1 MKKIFIAA
9 ALVLSS
15 MTAFAGGIVTNTN
28 MSVAYLRSAA
38 REGAIDIDGVY
49 FNPAGTAFLP
59 NGIHVSVGMQTAI
72 QQRNTEVTFAPFA
85 QNKDHYDNS
94 TVFYRGK
101 AFAPVI
107 PMVRMAYNWDR
118 WNLQAAFN
126 VVGGGGKCKFND
138 GIGLLERVLAGKA
151 YALQE
156 GLKQAG
162 LNQNVAYNSLYSD
175 IVGESYQFGIYLG
188 TSYEVIKDHLSI
200 ALGLQTVY
208 AMNSYEGGLN
218 VMKMWMGSP
227 EFNIPAYDYLMGVA
241 QQVPDP
247 ETKATLEGIAKNIQT
262 IDDVQLDCDQKGF
275 GATPVIGID
284 YRLNEKFNISA
295 RWQFQTYLKMKSKAH
310 NSPAATTGATA
321 EQLKNVQDG
330 ERFRSDI
337 PGYFMMGMQY
347 APIQPLRLAA
357 SYRYFDEKHAER
369 ENIAGE
375 KLNKDNPGTHEVCFG
390 LEWDIF
396 KYLTFSCGYQ
406 GGIYQLKDKEMS
418 DLDFQV
424 NSNSILMGFRININE
439 HWNIDLGYMHSFY
452 GNRRV
457 TSMVE
462 IDPDDNPDTDNSFS
476 LPYAAKFMRKNDVVG
491 VAVNLCY

>member
-9 ALVLSS
+9 ALMLGS

-59 NGIHVSVGMQTAI
+59 NGIHASVGMQTAI
-72 QQRNTEVTFAPFA
+72 QERNTEADFRFFAM
-85 QNKDHYDNS
+85 NEDHPGQT
-94 TVFYRGK
+94 TVKYKGK

-107 PMVRMAYNWDR
+107 PMARIAYNWDR
-118 WNLQAAFN
+118 WNIQGAFN
-126 VVGGGGKCKFND
+126 VVGGGGQCKYQD
-138 GIGLLERVLAGKA
+138 GIGLLEQIASIVAVSSGGQSYKLP
-151 YALQE
+151 YA
-156 GLKQAG
+156 
-162 LNQNVAYNSLYSD
+162 D
-175 IVGESYQFGIYLG
+175 ITGESYQFGIYLG
-188 TSYEVIKDHLSI
+188 TSYEILKDHLAI
-200 ALGLQTVY
+200 ALGVQTVY
-208 AMNSYEGGLN
+208 AMNGYDGGLSEFTFATAAGQGPSLN
-218 VMKMWMGSP
+218 V
-227 EFNIPAYDYLMGVA
+227 L
-241 QQVPDP
+241 
-247 ETKATLEGIAKNIQT
+247 
-262 IDDVQLDCDQKGF
+262 IDCTQKGF
-275 GATPVIGID
+275 GATPVLGID

-295 RWQFQTYLKMKSKAH
+295 RWQFQTYLKMKAKAH
-310 NSPAATTGATA
+310 NSPAATAGSGILPDAIIGK
-321 EQLKNVQDG
+321 LKNVQNG

-347 APIQPLRLAA
+347 APIQPLRLAV

-369 ENIAGE
+369 ENIAGK

-452 GNRRV
+452 DHRKV
-457 TSMVE
+457 TTMVPLSQDL
-462 IDPDDNPDTDNSFS
+462 I
-476 LPYAAKFMRKNDVVG
+476 LPYTVNFSRKNDVVG

>member
-1 MKKIFIAA
+1 MRKIFIAA

-59 NGIHVSVGMQTAI
+59 NGIHASVGMQTAI
-72 QQRNTEVTFAPFA
+72 QERNTESDFRLFAMNEAHPG
-85 QNKDHYDNS
+85 QT
-94 TVFYRGK
+94 TVKYKGK

-107 PMVRMAYNWDR
+107 PMARLVYNWDR
-118 WNLQAAFN
+118 WNIQGAFN
-126 VVGGGGKCKFND
+126 VVGGGGQCKYHD
-138 GIGLLERVLAGKA
+138 GIGLLEQIAGGKA
-151 YALQE
+151 Y
-156 GLKQAG
+156 QAG
-162 LNQNVAYNSLYSD
+162 AQSYSLYAD
-175 IVGESYQFGIYLG
+175 ITGESYQFGIYLG
-188 TSYEVIKDHLSI
+188 TSYEILKDHLAI
-200 ALGLQTVY
+200 ALGVQTVY
-208 AMNSYEGGLN
+208 AMNGYDGGLTDLQFRTAAGQTPPIN
-218 VMKMWMGSP
+218 V
-227 EFNIPAYDYLMGVA
+227 LV
-241 QQVPDP
+241 
-247 ETKATLEGIAKNIQT
+247 
-262 IDDVQLDCDQKGF
+262 DCTQKGF
-275 GATPVIGID
+275 GATPVLGID

-310 NSPAATTGATA
+310 NSDAAKAIAG
-321 EQLKNVQDG
+321 LKNAQDG

-347 APIQPLRLAA
+347 APIQPLRLAV

-452 GNRRV
+452 GHRKV
-457 TSMVE
+457 VKQVSGL
-462 IDPDDNPDTDNSFS
+462 D
-476 LPYAAKFMRKNDVVG
+476 YAVDFTRKNDVVG